1 VNNLLENKIN
11 EKISQEIIGIING
24 CLPKNA
30 KLLFLSLT
38 GSRAF
43 GWASDNQ
50 DYDVH
55 GVFLCD
61 NYWDWVHV
69 GRTKYDINLYEFNHL
84 ASDIQIQHFEQFM
97 NWSNPFYVDSKFDLN
112 GLMSFCTLDAVKQK
126 QGDIE
131 AQINRFK
138 FDKAPRTALHAYRI
152 LMVPLYFIENR
163 KFELN
168 IFKINEKFNFQ
179 QLGKLKDAY
188 NSSSR
193 AFDITKVNADLDYLV
208 NLYKQ
213 KLPSCTDKPDMPRA
227 IQWMNNV
234 KALYEE

>member
-1 VNNLLENKIN
+1 MLENKIN
-11 EKISQEIIGIING
+11 EKTSQEIISIING
-24 CLPKNA
+24 CLPNNA

-38 GSRAF
+38 GSRVF

-50 DYDVH
+50 DYDAH

-61 NYWDWVHV
+61 NYWDWVHA
-69 GRTKYDINLYEFNHL
+69 GRVRYDINLYEFSHL
-84 ASDIQIQHFEQFM
+84 ESDIQIQHFEQFM
-97 NWSNPFYVDSKFDLN
+97 NWSNPFYIDSKFDFN
-112 GLMSFCTLDAVKQK
+112 GLISFCTLDAVKQK
-126 QGDIE
+126 HGDIE

-138 FDKAPRTALHAYRI
+138 FDKSARTALHAYRI

-163 KFELN
+163 KFELD
-168 IFKINEKFNFQ
+168 IFKINEQYNFQ

-193 AFDITKVNADLDYLV
+193 TFDITKVNADLDYLV

-213 KLPSCTDKPDMPRA
+213 KLPSCTDKPDMTKA

-234 KALYEE
+234 RSLYEE

>member
-1 VNNLLENKIN
+1 MLGNKIN
-11 EKISQEIIGIING
+11 EKTSQEIKDIINER
-24 CLPKNA
+24 LPNNA

-69 GRTKYDINLYEFNHL
+69 GLVRYDINLYEFSHL
-84 ASDIQIQHFEQFM
+84 KSDIQVQHFEQFM
-97 NWSNPFYVDSKFDLN
+97 NWSNPFYVDNKFDLN
-112 GLMSFCTLDAVKQK
+112 RLLSFCTLEAVKQK
-126 QGDIE
+126 QGDIQ

-152 LMVPLYFIENR
+152 LMVPLYFIENG
-163 KFELN
+163 KFELD
-168 IFKINEKFNFQ
+168 IFKINEKYNFQ
-179 QLGKLKDAY
+179 QLSKLKDAY
-188 NSSSR
+188 NSLSR
-193 AFDITKVNADLDYLV
+193 NFDIAKVNADLDYLF
-208 NLYKQ
+208 NLYEK
-213 KLPSCTDKPDMPRA
+213 KLPSCTARPDMAKA

-234 KALYEE
+234 RSVHKDS